1 MSAKTDTIVRNLL
14 ESIKNVGTEKTSAFD
29 SVATVRRI
37 EGNTAWVHFEGGAE
51 ETPAKLTINAKIG
64 DQVQVRVSN
73 GVAFLVG
80 NGTAPPTDD
89 TAAILAQN
97 AANQAVESANI
108 AFRAASTAVE
118 DAATANEAANTALGA
133 ATQAQNAADQAI
145 EDAATASSAASAAQT
160 SANQAILDAATA
172 QASASAAQTAASNAQ
187 TSANTANAAAN
198 NALTQLSVVEDVVGT
213 LNWISQHGTYA
224 ASTDTEVVPGKYYFT
239 RSGSGTEADPYV
251 YTVVVN
257 PTGNPSTN
265 NYYELDSIDEA
276 VSNYISTHLALT
288 DEGLWVLKD
297 NVGYKVLITNDSF
310 EVYDSLGEKVADFG
324 EVVDIGTD
332 LIGRLRLSS
341 SAIEMIES
349 HEFPILDIHKTG
361 IVVQREMFDYAENE
375 VCTFSR
381 QAITGDTFDVWV
393 ANTAK
398 TSSVREQFTVGNSET
413 KSSPSSRY
421 YGTLT
426 YDADART
433 VTYVTSDSSQDMH
446 LYYIKYITPID
457 EVYYSL
463 GSRYGSGVAEIGS
476 RSVVIGDWNMAS
488 GESSVAIG
496 ANCRSAGSYSFA
508 IGNQANA
515 TGSNSYAIGH
525 GAGAF
530 GNSSYALGDGVTASG
545 DHSIAE
551 GQNTI
556 AQGDYS
562 RSDGYNSQ
570 SRGDFSYAGGYENY
584 AYGDYSYARGCG
596 NNADGD
602 YQTVIGKYN
611 GPYDV
616 QNDDVAFVIGNGE
629 ATNKR
634 SNAFLVMFDGNME
647 VELDTSAASGS
658 VDGDLY
664 AAITALGWENE
675 VIV

>member
-1 MSAKTDTIVRNLL
+1 MSAKTDTIVRNLM

-29 SVATVRRI
+29 SIATVRRI
-37 EGNTAWVHFEGGAE
+37 EDGIAWVHFDGGVE
-51 ETPAKLTINAKIG
+51 ETPARLTINAKVG
-64 DQVQVRVSN
+64 EQVQVRVSD

-80 NGTAPPTDD
+80 NASAPPTDD

-108 AFRAASTAVE
+108 AFSAARAAVE

-133 ATQAQNAADQAI
+133 ATQAQNAAAQASEDAATAQTSANQAL
-145 EDAATASSAASAAQT
+145 EDAATASSAASAAQS
-160 SANQAILDAATA
+160 SANQAIQDSAA
-172 QASASAAQTAASNAQ
+172 ASSAASAAQS
-187 TSANTANAAAN
+187 SANTANTAAN
-198 NALTQLSVVEDVVGT
+198 SALTHLSVVEDVVGT

-239 RSGSGTEADPYV
+239 RTGSGTEADPYV

-276 VSNYISTHLALT
+276 VSNYISTHLVLT

-310 EVYDSLGEKVADFG
+310 EVYNSLGEKVADFG

-332 LIGRLRLSS
+332 LFGRLRLSS

-349 HEFPILDIHKTG
+349 HSFPILDIHKTG

-381 QAITGDTFDVWV
+381 QAITGDTFEVWV

-398 TSSVREQFTVGNSET
+398 TSIVREQFTVGNSET

-433 VTYVTSDSSQDMH
+433 VSYVTSDSSQDKH
-446 LYYIKYITPID
+446 LDYIKYITPID
-457 EVYYSL
+457 GVYYSL

-496 ANCRSAGSYSFA
+496 ANCRSGGSYSFA
-508 IGNQANA
+508 IGNQAVA
-515 TGSNSYAIGH
+515 MGTDSYAIGYK
-525 GAGAF
+525 AKAF
-530 GNSSYALGDGVTASG
+530 GIGSCAIGHDVGATG

-556 AQGDYS
+556 AQ
-562 RSDGYNSQ
+562 
-570 SRGDFSYAGGYENY
+570 GDFSYAGGYENY
-584 AYGDYSYARGCG
+584 AYGDYSYARGCW
-596 NNADGD
+596 NIADGD

-611 GPYDV
+611 KPSYSV
-616 QNDDVAFVIGNGE
+616 QDNDVAFVIGNGE

>member
-89 TAAILAQN
+89 SAAIIAQN
-97 AANQAVESANI
+97 AANQAIDSANV
-108 AFRAASTAVE
+108 AFRAASAAVE
-118 DAATANEAANTALGA
+118 DAAIANEA
-133 ATQAQNAADQAI
+133 ATQAQNAATQ
-145 EDAATASSAASAAQT
+145 
-160 SANQAILDAATA
+160 
-172 QASASAAQTAASNAQ
+172 AQ
-187 TSANTANAAAN
+187 TSANTANNAAN
-198 NALTQLSVVEDVVGT
+198 SALTHLSTIEDVVGT

-239 RSGSGTEADPYV
+239 RTGSGTEADPYV
-251 YTVVVN
+251 YTIVTN

-288 DEGLWVLKD
+288 DEGLWVIKD

-310 EVYDSLGEKVADFG
+310 EVYNSLGEKVADFG

-349 HEFPILDIHKTG
+349 HDFPILDIHKTG

-421 YGTLT
+421 YGSLT

-433 VTYVTSDSSQDMH
+433 VSYETSDSSQDMH

-457 EVYYSL
+457 EAYYSL
-463 GSRYGSGVAEIGS
+463 GSRYGSGVTEIGS

-508 IGNQANA
+508 IGNQADA
-515 TGSNSYAIGH
+515 MGTNSYAIGYK
-525 GAGAF
+525 AKAF
-530 GNSSYALGDGVTASG
+530 GIGSCAIGYDVGASG

-596 NNADGD
+596 NNAYGD

-616 QNDDVAFVIGNGE
+616 QDDDVAFVIGNGE

-647 VELDTSAASGS
+647 LALDTSAASGS